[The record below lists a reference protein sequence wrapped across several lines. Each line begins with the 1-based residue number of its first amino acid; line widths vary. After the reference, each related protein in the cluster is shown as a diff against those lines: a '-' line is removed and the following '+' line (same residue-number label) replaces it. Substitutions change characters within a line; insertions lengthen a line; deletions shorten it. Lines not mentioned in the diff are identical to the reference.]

1 MTLKIKIKLEP
12 VSGSAE
18 KSREQLLAQQD
29 KAISAAANMAA
40 SMMQAG
46 MSKSIVSGGKFGA
59 RWTDGL
65 HVTVEHG
72 VRRAVISTTHDI
84 PYAGIFEEG
93 GTIEGKPLLWIG
105 LSGTDAEGVRP
116 SEYNGGL
123 FSIRRGISS
132 TPLMFSISDKK
143 PKYFGI
149 ESVTIPQKWH
159 LRDAQASVMANFRS
173 YYDAAFNNSGA
184 SAT

>member
-1 MTLKIKIKLEP
+1 MTIKIRIVP

-18 KSREQLLAQQD
+18 KSKAEIMERHS

-46 MSKSIVSGGKFGA
+46 MSQSIASGGNFSS

-65 HVTVEHG
+65 HVTVAHSPF
-72 VRRAVISTTHDI
+72 RAVITTSHDI

-93 GTIEGKPLLWIG
+93 GVIEGRPLLWIG
-105 LSGTDAEGVRP
+105 LRGTDAEGVP
-116 SEYNGGL
+116 PKEYGGL
-123 FSIRRGISS
+123 FSIRRRSGL
-132 TPLMFSISDKK
+132 PLMFSVSDKK

-159 LRDAQASVMANFRS
+159 LRDVQTSVMANFRS
-173 YYDAAFNNSGA
+173 FYDSAFNSG
-184 SAT
+184 TVTQ